1 MYARNDCPTA
11 LWNDERTVT
20 SNARRAGKSSGF
32 IYSLTRPRCHYGQ
45 WLQEARPVDR
55 LVAVADVGKLASHG
69 AVPSHSVNSWGKP
82 KMWASIHLYANPWR
96 RSSGESNVVMSDAQC
111 MTSRL
116 ISGALGRANRCPHSF
131 AVDQLR
137 FDQAASHCQLG
148 IQSTLS
154 RRTASG
160 TRHYGR
166 LRYKPATQF
175 EAIGDRIHKLRW
187 AIRSETVEVQANTTS
202 TQTTLAVSPSAQSCI
217 YDGQQHSSA
226 KEGFRLNRTRGGI
239 SIDPTKDG
247 LRRHVSIDHSSSA
260 RSPQ

>member
-1 MYARNDCPTA
+1 
-11 LWNDERTVT
+11 
-20 SNARRAGKSSGF
+20 
-32 IYSLTRPRCHYGQ
+32 
-45 WLQEARPVDR
+45 
-55 LVAVADVGKLASHG
+55 
-69 AVPSHSVNSWGKP
+69 
-82 KMWASIHLYANPWR
+82 MWASIHLYANLWR
-96 RSSGESNVVMSDAQC
+96 RSSGESNVVMSDGQC

-116 ISGALGRANRCPHSF
+116 INGALGRANCCPHSF

-160 TRHYGR
+160 TRHCGR

-175 EAIGDRIHKLRW
+175 EGIWDRIHKLRW
-187 AIRSETVEVQANTTS
+187 AIRSKNCGGASEYYLHTDNTRS
-202 TQTTLAVSPSAQSCI
+202 QPSAQSCI

-239 SIDPTKDG
+239 PIGPNQRWVEASC
-247 LRRHVSIDHSSSA
+247 LN
-260 RSPQ
+260 RSFF